1 MIVVTDRF
9 AKREKCRTPLLRLR
23 RQLNSARNARR
34 AGRENRLDE
43 AMAAKPSDSSRNQ
56 ADLEVITRAL
66 PFETIPD
73 EPLRAHFAR
82 WLLNFLATADRLG
95 PFPSIEP
102 ETPPQAGKVPS
113 PAPAPPSPPPRAAAP
128 SPPPAPAVPSK
139 TTAIAPPEAVPPDDP
154 PRSEP
159 LPLEWQGP
167 PAPPRPQFVRQR
179 DGTVWVTKPILRSRG
194 WTDSA
199 VRDFLPEPEGLKPNP
214 RFAATGSPMPVW
226 RPATVA
232 AVEDSAEWQTWL
244 ERSLKRRRTTL
255 EALAE
260 TEDPDF
266 RARLEAARAAIESE
280 GGAHIEA
287 AEGR

>member
-1 MIVVTDRF
+1 
-9 AKREKCRTPLLRLR
+9 
-23 RQLNSARNARR
+23 
-34 AGRENRLDE
+34 LDD
-43 AMAAKPSDSSRNQ
+43 AMAAKPSDSSRHQ
-56 ADLEVITRAL
+56 AGLEVITRAL

-82 WLLNFLATADRLG
+82 WLLDSLATADRLG
-95 PFPSIEP
+95 PFPSTEP
-102 ETPPQAGKVPS
+102 ETPPATRSEPEPADQQGGSRPLEPEPS
-113 PAPAPPSPPPRAAAP
+113 ESQGRSRPPEPEPLEPQDRSRPPEPVAEEPPRF
-128 SPPPAPAVPSK
+128 
-139 TTAIAPPEAVPPDDP
+139 
-154 PRSEP
+154 EP

-194 WTDSA
+194 WTDVA

-232 AVEDSAEWQTWL
+232 AIEATPEWRDWL
-244 ERSLKRRRTTL
+244 ERSLRRRQTTL

-266 RARLEAARAAIESE
+266 RTRLEAVRAAIESE
-280 GGAHIEA
+280 GVVKSEEGKAPGAA
-287 AEGR
+287 GGR